1 MRTRLAD
8 DADEFRVD
16 LGSGGVVDPSRW
28 EGTTMSTMTSV
39 RANGVELGVETF
51 GRDDDPL
58 VLLAGG
64 PTMLSW
70 PDSVCE
76 RLAAGGQRVVR
87 YDLRD
92 CGASTTVDPEA
103 PGYHLRD
110 LAADAAALVGTLGAV
125 TAHLGGVGVGGMVAQ
140 VAALDHP
147 NAFSALTLVST
158 RPVAPGPVDDD
169 LPDHDAAM
177 HPQPSDRP
185 RRRGRP

>member
-1 MRTRLAD
+1 
-8 DADEFRVD
+8 
-16 LGSGGVVDPSRW
+16 
-28 EGTTMSTMTSV
+28 MSTMTSV

-92 CGASTTVDPEA
+92 CGASTTVDPGA

-110 LAADAAALVGTLGAV
+110 LAADAAALAGTLGAV
-125 TAHLGGVGVGGMVAQ
+125 TAHL
-140 VAALDHP
+140 AASG
-147 NAFSALTLVST
+147 SAGWSLKSPRST
-158 RPVAPGPVDDD
+158 TRTR
-169 LPDHDAAM
+169 
-177 HPQPSDRP
+177 S
-185 RRRGRP
+185 RR

>member
-1 MRTRLAD
+1 MAARYWAWTCHRACCTRLAD

-16 LGSGGVVDPSRW
+16 LGSGGVGEPSRW
-28 EGTTMSTMTSV
+28 EGTTMSRMTSV

-76 RLAAGGQRVVR
+76 RLAAGGPWVGR

-103 PGYHLRD
+103 PGYPLRD
-110 LAADAAALVGTLGAV
+110 LAPHAAAPVATLAAAPPHPRGPPLRRLGAPPPPP
-125 TAHLGGVGVGGMVAQ
+125 H
-140 VAALDHP
+140 
-147 NAFSALTLVST
+147 
-158 RPVAPGPVDDD
+158 
-169 LPDHDAAM
+169 
-177 HPQPSDRP
+177 
-185 RRRGRP
+185 

>member
-1 MRTRLAD
+1 
-8 DADEFRVD
+8 
-16 LGSGGVVDPSRW
+16 
-28 EGTTMSTMTSV
+28 MSPMTSV

-70 PDSVCE
+70 PGSVCE

-103 PGYHLRD
+103 PGYGLRD
-110 LAADAAALVGTLGAV
+110 LAADAAAPVGTPGAAP
-125 TAHLGGVGVGGMVAQ
+125 AHPAAVGVG
-140 VAALDHP
+140 
-147 NAFSALTLVST
+147 
-158 RPVAPGPVDDD
+158 
-169 LPDHDAAM
+169 
-177 HPQPSDRP
+177 
-185 RRRGRP
+185 

>member
-1 MRTRLAD
+1 MAARHWAGTCHRACCTRLAD

-16 LGSGGVVDPSRW
+16 VGSGGVVEPSRW

-76 RLAAGGQRVVR
+76 RLAAGGPRGVPSHLPHCR
-87 YDLRD
+87 
-92 CGASTTVDPEA
+92 ASTTVHPHA
-103 PGYHLRD
+103 PG
-110 LAADAAALVGTLGAV
+110 
-125 TAHLGGVGVGGMVAQ
+125 
-140 VAALDHP
+140 HP
-147 NAFSALTLVST
+147 
-158 RPVAPGPVDDD
+158 
-169 LPDHDAAM
+169 
-177 HPQPSDRP
+177 P
-185 RRRGRP
+185 R